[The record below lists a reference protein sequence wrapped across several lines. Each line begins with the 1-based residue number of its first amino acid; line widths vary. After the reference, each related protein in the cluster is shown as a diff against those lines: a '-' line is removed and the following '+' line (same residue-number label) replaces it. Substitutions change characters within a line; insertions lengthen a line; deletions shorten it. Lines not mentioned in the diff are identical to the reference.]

1 VNNDLLLEGNES
13 FTATVTAVVP
23 PAGNVITPN
32 GTPTAAV
39 TITDNETAT
48 VSFIAPLTITAREG
62 DAPVSA
68 NVSFV
73 ITANGTAGTG
83 TNQYPLTVPVNG
95 NAGEGTDYT
104 VPDVAIASGTSSG
117 TIQVPIAIIDDAA
130 AEPTENF
137 TLSLGTPTGLGSANV
152 TSSGTLALT
161 INDNDIVGTVSLAA
175 ATFSGSEAGAI
186 TGQLVYNGNGPT
198 SSDSTA
204 TVTLTSGTATAG
216 LDFTATPILVT
227 IPAGTASGAT
237 IPFSIPVTNDTL
249 LEGNE
254 TFTATLTAV
263 APGVGNVITTS
274 GTVASTVTI
283 NDNES
288 ATISFIAPLSITA
301 AEGDPPVS
309 GNVRFEITAN
319 GTAGTGTTQY
329 PLTVPVNGDAG
340 EGTDYTVTDV
350 VIPAG
355 SSSSTFPVPIVIIDD
370 VNQEP
375 TENFTLSLGTPTGVG
390 SANVTPSGTLALTIT
405 DNDTPVGGTGTIA
418 FSQAT
423 YAYTEGANTDVFT
436 GQLVYTGTT
445 TTSAGQATITLTTG
459 TAGAADFTATPVVVV
474 IPAGTTSGQ
483 TIDFSVPVV
492 NDTLLEGNETFTGQI
507 SLVTPGVGDTIT
519 AGTTDTTTVTI
530 NDNETASLTFDPA
543 TLSVNEADGTVNATA
558 TLVITANGVANT
570 GTLQN
575 AMTVNFTDD
584 AGANLSAGPVTL
596 TAGTASGPV
605 LVPIAVHDD
614 TVVEGNLA
622 YHVSV
627 GSVTGGGTITA
638 GNTLAVTVVDN
649 DNITIVNGQLRIV
662 GTRGNDV
669 IIVTAVN
676 NTGSFTVL
684 YNGSALGTFTN
695 KSLFV
700 RAAAGN
706 DKVLLRS
713 AGPAH
718 LQVRA
723 VVIGGAGTD
732 RLDASG
738 NYRSSV
744 LAGAAA
750 NDVLI
755 GGHARDILI
764 GGSQTDTLRGNAGQD
779 VLIGGA
785 VSFQINDKALSSL
798 QKDWTAAGTVQARL
812 NNMRTGTG
820 PNLTAAT
827 VLDDRAVDRLFGGP
841 QFDVFVEGPRD
852 VDDATGEI
860 KLRL

>member
-1 VNNDLLLEGNES
+1 
-13 FTATVTAVVP
+13 
-23 PAGNVITPN
+23 
-32 GTPTAAV
+32 
-39 TITDNETAT
+39 
-48 VSFIAPLTITAREG
+48 
-62 DAPVSA
+62 
-68 NVSFV
+68 
-73 ITANGTAGTG
+73 
-83 TNQYPLTVPVNG
+83 
-95 NAGEGTDYT
+95 
-104 VPDVAIASGTSSG
+104 
-117 TIQVPIAIIDDAA
+117 
-130 AEPTENF
+130 
-137 TLSLGTPTGLGSANV
+137 
-152 TSSGTLALT
+152 
-161 INDNDIVGTVSLAA
+161 
-175 ATFSGSEAGAI
+175 
-186 TGQLVYNGNGPT
+186 
-198 SSDSTA
+198 
-204 TVTLTSGTATAG
+204 
-216 LDFTATPILVT
+216 
-227 IPAGTASGAT
+227 
-237 IPFSIPVTNDTL
+237 
-249 LEGNE
+249 
-254 TFTATLTAV
+254 
-263 APGVGNVITTS
+263 
-274 GTVASTVTI
+274 
-283 NDNES
+283 
-288 ATISFIAPLSITA
+288 
-301 AEGDPPVS
+301 
-309 GNVRFEITAN
+309 
-319 GTAGTGTTQY
+319 
-329 PLTVPVNGDAG
+329 
-340 EGTDYTVTDV
+340 
-350 VIPAG
+350 
-355 SSSSTFPVPIVIIDD
+355 
-370 VNQEP
+370 
-375 TENFTLSLGTPTGVG
+375 
-390 SANVTPSGTLALTIT
+390 
-405 DNDTPVGGTGTIA
+405 
-418 FSQAT
+418 
-423 YAYTEGANTDVFT
+423 
-436 GQLVYTGTT
+436 
-445 TTSAGQATITLTTG
+445 
-459 TAGAADFTATPVVVV
+459 
-474 IPAGTTSGQ
+474 
-483 TIDFSVPVV
+483 
-492 NDTLLEGNETFTGQI
+492 
-507 SLVTPGVGDTIT
+507 
-519 AGTTDTTTVTI
+519 
-530 NDNETASLTFDPA
+530 
-543 TLSVNEADGTVNATA
+543 VNATA

-614 TVVEGNLA
+614 TVVEGNLT